1 MAEFPLLPIPTPVP
15 DQRPPGPRV
24 VSDLN
29 LPTRAR
35 QGERLQPVFQRLRN
49 VFDEQHDPVT
59 LREDPAGIAP
69 ERALV
74 LEVAGSIDDF
84 QDTARR
90 LPGLEY
96 LGDEEAEFEP
106 DTDFAVRDTRK
117 GREGQVRDDK
127 RVAGRLYLAMPDTR
141 ALAELV
147 RLWDRHQAGERPARG
162 FRPWFDLFDRLRQLR
177 AWGPLDR
184 VPESTIEW
192 LADELEART
201 DPVRVEIELWSY
213 RSAERRRQSSV
224 RFERAV
230 GAVGGEFLHQA
241 SIPEIAYEAA
251 LVNLPAAEVLRLRQ
265 RDQSPLTVCDD
276 VMIVRPQ
283 STAQFPTTVDTL
295 GAGGTVEPAPT
306 ADAPPIAALFDG
318 VPVLGHRLLDG
329 RVTFDD
335 PDDLDALSIVTERR
349 HGTEMAS
356 LILHGDRNLDEPS
369 LQRPLYV
376 RPVLYAPGGGVTERT
391 QENRLLIDTMYQAVL
406 RMKEGDPEGP
416 ATAPEVS
423 LVNLSLGDQK
433 RPFAGP
439 MSPWGRLLDHL
450 ADRFG
455 ILFLVSAGN
464 VLDPL
469 EVPAFNGILDLER
482 ATLGERE
489 RAIFE
494 ALAEQR
500 SQRTLFSPAEAL
512 NVITVGAWHE
522 DAVDTANGSNLLYA
536 PYEDD
541 PGPNIT
547 SALGLGH
554 RKVIKPDIFMP
565 GGRELFSIVSAGAGL
580 RVRSAV
586 PGQFFGLKT
595 AIPDADGR
603 LDQEGLTA
611 GTSAATALA
620 TRAAHRLFDAL
631 MDEENGAVLAD
642 VPAEYYGVVVKALL
656 AHRAQWGAKGSLL
669 EQLYGPHGQGQYV
682 PRRDHI
688 ARVLGYGRPLVEEAM
703 TCAANRATLIGHG
716 AVTPDGSATLYRV
729 PLPASLERVTE
740 PRSITLTLAWFSP
753 GAIVSVTVQDVG
765 RRYGD
770 AAGDDHGGRAGGVGA
785 AGRSGGRR
793 GGRRQGLPQR
803 RDAGGARRGRGSESR
818 GAGARPALLAGQEDS
833 PPEKRAAQKALYA
846 NRRRVRG
853 RRGRRLQRCRGEV
866 VERTFAHMYETGG
879 MRRVWVRGH
888 ENVRKRVLLQ
898 AAACNIGLLLRSAG
912 VSRAPEQPSDKSVP
926 RGSLFHVRYHGD
938 NAVAFRR

>member
-84 QDTARR
+84 QDAARR
-90 LPGLEY
+90 IPGLEY

-141 ALAELV
+141 ALEELV

-162 FRPWFDLFDRLRQLR
+162 FRSWFDLFDRLRQLR

-230 GAVGGEFLHQA
+230 VAVGGEFLHQA

-265 RDQSPLTVCDD
+265 PDQSPLTVCDD

-356 LILHGDRNLDEPS
+356 LILHGDRNLDEPA

-391 QENRLLIDTMYQAVL
+391 QENRLLIDTMYRAVL

-416 ATAPEVS
+416 ATAPEVF

-433 RPFAGP
+433 RRFAGP

-603 LDQEGLTA
+603 LDQEGLTV

-631 MDEENGAVLAD
+631 MDEENGAILAD

-656 AHRAQWGAKGSLL
+656 AHRAQWGAKGPLL

-682 PRRDHI
+682 PRRDNI

-753 GAIVSVTVQDVG
+753 V
-765 RRYGD
+765 
-770 AAGDDHGGRAGGVGA
+770 
-785 AGRSGGRR
+785 
-793 GGRRQGLPQR
+793 
-803 RDAGGARRGRGSESR
+803 
-818 GAGARPALLAGQEDS
+818 
-833 PPEKRAAQKALYA
+833 
-846 NRRRVRG
+846 
-853 RRGRRLQRCRGEV
+853 
-866 VERTFAHMYETGG
+866 
-879 MRRVWVRGH
+879 
-888 ENVRKRVLLQ
+888 NVRHRAYRRAKLELQ
-898 AAACNIGLLLRSAG
+898 PLELGTSAG

-926 RGSLFHVRYHGD
+926 RGSLFHVRYRGD
-938 NAVAFRR
+938 RAVAFVDDGHMQCRVFCREQGGALDQPIRYGLAVTIEAGEGVPVYQEIRQRLGIQPQVATNAP

>member
-15 DQRPPGPRV
+15 DQRPAGPRGA
-24 VSDLN
+24 SDLN

-35 QGERLQPVFQRLRN
+35 QGERLQPVFQRLRD
-49 VFDEQHDPVT
+49 VFDGQHDPVT
-59 LREDPAGIAP
+59 LREDAAGIAP

-74 LEVAGSIDDF
+74 LEVAGAIGDF
-84 QDTARR
+84 QDAARR
-90 LPGLEY
+90 IPGLEY

-106 DTDFAVRDTRK
+106 DTDFAVPDTRK

-141 ALAELV
+141 ALQELV
-147 RLWDRHQAGERPARG
+147 RLWDRHQAGERPPRG
-162 FRPWFDLFDRLRQLR
+162 FGPWFDLFDRLRQLR

-192 LADELEART
+192 LADQLEART

-213 RSAERRRQSSV
+213 RSAERQRQSSV
-224 RFERAV
+224 RFEQAV
-230 GAVGGEFLHQA
+230 RSVGGEFLHQA
-241 SIPEIAYEAA
+241 SIPDIAYEAA

-265 RDQSPLTVCDD
+265 RNQSPLALCDD
-276 VMIVRPQ
+276 VMLVRPQ
-283 STAQFPTTVDTL
+283 STAQFPTAVDAL

-329 RVTFDD
+329 RLTFDD
-335 PDDLDALSIVTERR
+335 PDDLDALSIVAERR

-356 LILHGDRNLDEPS
+356 LILHGDRNLHEPP

-391 QENRLLIDTMYQAVL
+391 QENRLLIDTIYRAVL
-406 RMKEGDPEGP
+406 RMREGDPEGP
-416 ATAPEVS
+416 ATAPQVF

-450 ADRFG
+450 AARFG

-469 EVPAFNGILDLER
+469 AVPAFNGMLDLER
-482 ATLGERE
+482 ATPAERE
-489 RAIFE
+489 RAILE
-494 ALAEQR
+494 ALEQQR
-500 SQRTLFSPAEAL
+500 AQRTLFSPAEAL
-512 NVITVGAWHE
+512 NVVTVGAWHE
-522 DAVDTANGSNLLYA
+522 DAVATTNDSNLVYA
-536 PYEDD
+536 PYEDA

-565 GGRELFSIVSAGAGL
+565 GGRELFSVLSGGAGL
-580 RVRSAV
+580 RVRSAM
-586 PGQFFGLKT
+586 PGQFFGLKA

-603 LDQEGLTA
+603 LGQEGLTA

-620 TRAAHRLFDAL
+620 TRAAHRVFDAL
-631 MDEENGAVLAD
+631 MDEENGAILAD
-642 VPAEYYGVVVKALL
+642 VPSEYYGVVVKALL
-656 AHRAQWGAKGSLL
+656 AHRAQWGAKGPLL
-669 EQLYGPHGQGQYV
+669 EQLYGPHGQGQHV
-682 PRRDHI
+682 PRKDNI

-703 TCAANRATLIGHG
+703 TCAANRATLVGHG

-729 PLPASLERVTE
+729 PLPASLERVTK

-753 GAIVSVTVQDVG
+753 V
-765 RRYGD
+765 
-770 AAGDDHGGRAGGVGA
+770 
-785 AGRSGGRR
+785 
-793 GGRRQGLPQR
+793 
-803 RDAGGARRGRGSESR
+803 
-818 GAGARPALLAGQEDS
+818 
-833 PPEKRAAQKALYA
+833 
-846 NRRRVRG
+846 
-853 RRGRRLQRCRGEV
+853 
-866 VERTFAHMYETGG
+866 
-879 MRRVWVRGH
+879 
-888 ENVRKRVLLQ
+888 NVRHRAYRRAKLELQ
-898 AAACNIGLLLRSAG
+898 PLDLAMSVG
-912 VSRAPEQPSDKSVP
+912 VSRHPEQPSDKAVP
-926 RGSLFHVRYHGD
+926 RGSLFHVRYRGD
-938 NAVAFRR
+938 RAVAFIDDGHMQCRVFCREQGGALDQAIRYGLAVTIEAGEGVPVYQEIRQRLGIQPLVTATAP

>member
-35 QGERLQPVFQRLRN
+35 QGERLQPAFQRLRN
-49 VFDEQHDPVT
+49 VFDGEHDPVT
-59 LREDPAGIAP
+59 LREDPGGIAP

-74 LEVAGSIDDF
+74 LEVAGAIDDF
-84 QDTARR
+84 QDAARR
-90 LPGLEY
+90 IPGLEY

-106 DTDFAVRDTRK
+106 DTDFAMRDNRK
-117 GREGQVRDDK
+117 GREGQLRDDK

-147 RLWDRHQAGERPARG
+147 RLWDRHQAGERPPRG
-162 FRPWFDLFDRLRQLR
+162 FGPWFDLFARLRQLR

-192 LADELEART
+192 LADQLEART

-213 RSAERRRQSSV
+213 QSTERRRQSSV
-224 RFERAV
+224 RFEQAV
-230 GAVGGEFLHQA
+230 RAVGGEFLHQA
-241 SIPEIAYEAA
+241 SIPDIAYEAA

-276 VMIVRPQ
+276 VMLVRPQ
-283 STAQFPTTVDTL
+283 STAQFPTAVDTL

-306 ADAPPIAALFDG
+306 ADAPPIAALLDG

-329 RVTFDD
+329 RVAFDD

-356 LILHGDRNLDEPS
+356 LILHGDRNRDEPP

-391 QENRLLIDTMYQAVL
+391 QENRLLIDTIYRAVL
-406 RMKEGDPEGP
+406 RMKEGDSEGP
-416 ATAPEVS
+416 ATAPEVF
-423 LVNLSLGDQK
+423 LVNLSLGDEK

-464 VLDPL
+464 ILVPL
-469 EVPAFNGILDLER
+469 EVPAFNGTLDLER
-482 ATLGERE
+482 ATPGERE

-500 SQRTLFSPAEAL
+500 SQRTLYSPAEAL
-512 NVITVGAWHE
+512 NVVTVGAWHE
-522 DAVDTANGSNLLYA
+522 DAVATTNVSNLVYA
-536 PYEDD
+536 PYEGDA
-541 PGPNIT
+541 GPNIT

-565 GGRELFSIVSAGAGL
+565 GGRELFSIVSAGTGL

-586 PGQFFGLKT
+586 PGQFFGLKA
-595 AIPDADGR
+595 AIPDADGQ

-631 MDEENGAVLAD
+631 MDEENGAILAD
-642 VPAEYYGVVVKALL
+642 VPSEYYGVVVKALL
-656 AHRAQWGAKGSLL
+656 AHGC
-669 EQLYGPHGQGQYV
+669 
-682 PRRDHI
+682 
-688 ARVLGYGRPLVEEAM
+688 
-703 TCAANRATLIGHG
+703 T
-716 AVTPDGSATLYRV
+716 
-729 PLPASLERVTE
+729 
-740 PRSITLTLAWFSP
+740 
-753 GAIVSVTVQDVG
+753 
-765 RRYGD
+765 
-770 AAGDDHGGRAGGVGA
+770 
-785 AGRSGGRR
+785 SG
-793 GGRRQGLPQR
+793 
-803 RDAGGARRGRGSESR
+803 
-818 GAGARPALLAGQEDS
+818 
-833 PPEKRAAQKALYA
+833 K
-846 NRRRVRG
+846 
-853 RRGRRLQRCRGEV
+853 
-866 VERTFAHMYETGG
+866 
-879 MRRVWVRGH
+879 
-888 ENVRKRVLLQ
+888 
-898 AAACNIGLLLRSAG
+898 
-912 VSRAPEQPSDKSVP
+912 
-926 RGSLFHVRYHGD
+926 
-938 NAVAFRR
+938 